1 MHHQHEDRDNTRN
14 NDGDTEWEYELHPT
28 QKETFYLTLDTTTLN
43 PPTTPKA
50 GRPPASNPRKSVTK
64 PSSSSSGNATTEP
77 AHPSTTGQS
86 TNPSEPK
93 DSVQILDLHSPN
105 PLVRYKETLY
115 SCTWTTGHG
124 SSIYVS
130 APGVVPGPLRKG
142 RAVDVV
148 GLSRVRLLG
157 REAKVKLKPRSDIAL
172 RSDGAT
178 ANNAGVVA
186 TQAAQIGSGEK
197 SVDIVVG
204 EESHASDRELEQGG
218 ESTTMLEGDRKRRR
232 RDFLN
237 ALGLP
242 LDSEVAR
249 ERYTP
254 RQLPAPP
261 EPEPEPGLHDNADNA
276 AANAGSTTDGLM
288 QGTAAH
294 ATPDEISPAYAD
306 YVKEISE
313 RTGEPEDEGVA
324 DAAEGSATP
333 GPESLQPD
341 VNTAV
346 AESAPAKKRRK
357 PGPKSAAQIRAEV
370 GLRK

>member
-1 MHHQHEDRDNTRN
+1 MHHPHEHRDDTRN

-28 QKETFYLTLDTTTLN
+28 QKETYYLTLDTSTLN
-43 PPTTPKA
+43 PPTPPKA
-50 GRPPASNPRKSVTK
+50 GRPPASKPRKSITK
-64 PSSSSSGNATTEP
+64 PISSSSGNATTEP
-77 AHPSTTGQS
+77 AHSSTTGQP
-86 TNPSEPK
+86 TTPSEPK

-115 SCTWTTGHG
+115 SCTWTTDHG

-130 APGVVPGPLRKG
+130 RSGEVPGPLRKG

-157 REAKVKLKPRSDIAL
+157 REAKVKLKPRRDLEL
-172 RSDGAT
+172 RRGGAT
-178 ANNAGVVA
+178 AKNAGVVA
-186 TQAAQIGSGEK
+186 TQASQIGSGEQ
-197 SVDIVVG
+197 SVDIVAG
-204 EESHASDRELEQGG
+204 EERHASDRELEQGG

-237 ALGLP
+237 AFGLP
-242 LDSEVAR
+242 LDSSVAR

-254 RQLPAPP
+254 RQPPVPP
-261 EPEPEPGLHDNADNA
+261 ESGSRHNGDDAGADALIMTDN
-276 AANAGSTTDGLM
+276 ST
-288 QGTAAH
+288 QGTGPHAARAEMFTAH
-294 ATPDEISPAYAD
+294 ADSAQA
-306 YVKEISE
+306 ISE
-313 RTGEPEDEGVA
+313 RTVNSKDDGVA
-324 DAAEGSATP
+324 HAAEGFNTP
-333 GPESLQPD
+333 GAGSLQPE

-370 GLRK
+370 GLRR